1 MFEKRIET
9 HHEIQ
14 DTIFKSL
21 PKEGIIKKEFME
33 FLDRDPKEKDGGIY
47 VHTPFC
53 DKLCSFCNMNR
64 KFCDSNMEEYT
75 NFLIN
80 EFEKFGKK
88 NFVQKKIFS
97 VVFWGG
103 GTPTIYSKEQ
113 LIRILKSFREN
124 FSLNNDYEWTFETTL
139 HNLDMEKLKVMENYG
154 INRLSIGVQTFSN
167 KGRKIL
173 NRTFNEK
180 EVIKKIQEIQNNFKG
195 KVCIDII
202 FDYPYE
208 TEEEIINDAKRC
220 VELKVDSVSFCTLIF
235 YERSKIARDI
245 EEGKIEFE
253 KNFDRNRKY
262 HNLFLEALTN
272 NGYKIIENGK
282 VSINDKYEYI
292 NLINADKDLLPLG
305 IGAGWNLEGIGIY
318 RLSKETE
325 FYAKCGEF
333 ERKLKLLY
341 GLFQYPTVELKKI
354 KRIFPDKYD
363 KIYKKLLYFS
373 EKGYLEISEKDIKLT
388 LNGIYLGHTI
398 DAEILKIC
406 LENKK

>member
-305 IGAGWNLEGIGIY
+305 IGAGGNLEGIGIY